1 MTSMQNSK
9 SHTNTP
15 KGVYAHVR
23 QMGNRALCKPLLTT
37 AIMTACTLYVDTD
50 KNSSI
55 GKFLNQSGLASAA
68 HASGYTIDTIGG
80 TGTCDGDYY
89 FNSDSSVFA
98 DTGSPSIFSVDLAVP
113 CAIVKDRTD
122 NSIVF
127 IDKQHDAI
135 RRVSASGT
143 VSTILSGFNVNGY
156 HPNFLTI
163 DSATGSLYATD
174 GQNVF
179 SIVKN
184 AGTYSAPNIL
194 ATSNGDNTSGT
205 RGGALGWSVRP
216 TYDTYCW
223 HNITQG
229 NPQGIAFAPANN
241 GAGPYLY
248 VGAVDSIFQ
257 IDLNVSNAVGNVYAH
272 RQIVASLNSP
282 TGLALNAAANRL
294 HVIDNPSGAGTGC
307 CVRSY
312 AAPAVGLTYAS
323 SGDIVAGNDASVGF
337 TGDSTS
343 ATSATLQR
351 AINIAIDSDDGLYI
365 SDTGNNRI
373 RYVPVTTSGQYTA
386 GNIYTIAGGGQN
398 SDGNGVAATSAELK
412 TPTGLFVDANK
423 TIFMTE
429 GDNNAT
435 NLIRKIS
442 LPPAAVTVTAGM
454 TSTSNALTV
463 PYYSSLLVNG
473 GGTLKAN
480 FDNST
485 NTYGGITLAEA
496 GTTVELNGVN
506 NLGSG
511 TSATN
516 ILTMCTGTGLQAG
529 SNLAAKANPIPS
541 LIALPIKYSGNVT
554 INTCDDANAAHGIST
569 NSITCTAPTGTTN
582 TITVKGGGHY
592 TPAGTYTSGGGADIL
607 AIIDAGTTVNL
618 TNKSYVPATVNIGNG
633 AALKVTANNATLPD
647 IKIG

>member
-1 MTSMQNSK
+1 MQNSK
-9 SHTNTP
+9 SHKNTA
-15 KGVYAHVR
+15 KSIYANVR
-23 QMGNRALCKPLLTT
+23 QMSNKTLCKPLLTT
-37 AIMTACTLYVDTD
+37 AIMTACTLCVDTD
-50 KNSSI
+50 KNSSV
-55 GKFLNQSGLASAA
+55 GKFLNQCGFVSAA

-80 TGTCDGDYY
+80 TGTYDGNADASYY
-89 FNSDSSVFA
+89 TGNTSAYVDSGG
-98 DTGSPSIFSVDLAVP
+98 TIFSENLAVP
-113 CAIVKDRTD
+113 CAIVKDTTD
-122 NSIVF
+122 NSIIF
-127 IDKQHDAI
+127 IDKLRSAI

-163 DSATGSLYATD
+163 DGTTGSLYATD

-194 ATSNGDNTSGT
+194 ATSRTDPTNGTNSGN
-205 RGGALGWSVRP
+205 LGWSVP
-216 TYDTYCW
+216 PDYDQNCLYQGM
-223 HNITQG
+223 QG

-257 IDLNVSNAVGNVYAH
+257 IDLNVSNAVDNVYAH
-272 RQIVASLNSP
+272 RQIVANLNSP

-294 HVIDNPSGAGTGC
+294 HVIDNSDSGNGC
-307 CVRSY
+307 CVRRY
-312 AAPAVGLTYAS
+312 TVPAVGLTYAS

-373 RYVPVTTSGQYTA
+373 RYVPVTTTGQYTA
-386 GNIYTIAGGGQN
+386 GNIYTIAGGGY
-398 SDGNGVAATSAELK
+398 SASNGVAATSAELK
-412 TPTGLFVDANK
+412 TPSGLFVDASK

-429 GDNNAT
+429 GDNNGT

-480 FDNST
+480 SDNSA
-485 NTYGGITLAEA
+485 NTYGGITLADA
-496 GTTVELNGVN
+496 GTTVELNGIN

-511 TSATN
+511 TSVSN
-516 ILTMCTGTGLQAG
+516 ILTMGTGTGLQAG
-529 SNLAAKANPIPS
+529 SSLTPS
-541 LIALPIKYSGNVT
+541 LITLPIKYSGNVT
-554 INTCDDANAAHGIST
+554 INTYDDANTAHGIST

-592 TPAGTYTSGGGADIL
+592 TPTGTYTSGGGADIL
-607 AIIDAGTTVNL
+607 AIIDTGTTVNL
-618 TNKSYVPATVNIGNG
+618 RNNSYVPATVNIGNG
-633 AALKVTANNATLPD
+633 AALKVTANNATLPN